1 MSEGMVLS
9 LLRAARCAGLRIS
22 TAESLDALAAAALV
36 GPADRDDLRDT
47 LALVVAKSAE
57 EKRLFEETFALFF
70 APQPAPE
77 ARPQRPSEAP
87 PLGDGAPGGGGGSA
101 LGRMILE
108 GDRAGLAQAMAEA
121 GEAVGLSRIRV
132 FTQVNGFAR
141 RMLDAMGLA
150 ALEQEVTARDGTEAG
165 ERLAEGLAMLRAE
178 ARAEA
183 ERNLLL
189 FARGET
195 EALRQE
201 MLRRA
206 RLAAIPP
213 RDMARMRAIVRG
225 MAKKL
230 AVRHGRRRRVARRG
244 VLDPRATLRR
254 NMAWEAIPF
263 LRQWRHKRVARPRLV
278 VFCDVSGSVS
288 ALSGFL
294 LLFLHALGEV
304 VRDIKAFV
312 FTGDAIEVT
321 AALKDGPAEA
331 AVARILAEHGNGSSN
346 YGTAL
351 AGFEKAAVI
360 DRQTTVVILGDARGN
375 RTPPRVDALEAV
387 ARRARQV
394 VWLNPEHPALW
405 GTGDSD
411 MRRYLPFCR
420 LVRPCRT
427 LYELEHAVDALLTLH
442 RA

>member
-1 MSEGMVLS
+1 MSETVVLS
-9 LLRAARCAGLRIS
+9 LLRAARGAGLPIS
-22 TAESLDALAAAALV
+22 TAESLDALSAAALI
-36 GPADRDDLRDT
+36 GPADRGDLRDA
-47 LALVVAKSAE
+47 LALVVAKSADQ
-57 EKRLFEETFALFF
+57 KRLFEETFDLFF
-70 APQPAPE
+70 APQPAAP
-77 ARPQRPSEAP
+77 APKPRLPEAP
-87 PLGDGAPGGGGGSA
+87 PVGGDAAGSGGGSA
-101 LGRMILE
+101 LGRMILD

-121 GEAVGLSRIRV
+121 GQAVGLSGIRV
-132 FTQVNGFAR
+132 FTQVNAFAR
-141 RMLDAMGLA
+141 RMLEAMGLV
-150 ALEQEVTARDGTEAG
+150 ALEQDAAAQAGTETG
-165 ERLAEGLAMLRAE
+165 ERLAQGLAMLRAE

-183 ERNLLL
+183 ERNLML

-225 MAKKL
+225 VAKKL
-230 AVRHGRRRRVARRG
+230 AVRHGRRRRVTRRG
-244 VLDPRATLRR
+244 MLDPRATLRR
-254 NMAWEAIPF
+254 NMGWEAVPF
-263 LRQWRHKRVARPRLV
+263 LRQWRHKRVSRPRLV
-278 VFCDVSGSVS
+278 LLCDVSGSVS

-304 VRDIKAFV
+304 VRDLQAFV
-312 FTGDAIEVT
+312 FTSEAIDVG
-321 AALKDGPAEA
+321 AALGDGPAEA
-331 AVARILAEHGNGSSN
+331 AIGRILAEHGQGSSN

-351 AGFEKAAVI
+351 TGFERAAAI

-375 RTPPRVDALEAV
+375 RAPPCVEALASV

-394 VWLNPEHPALW
+394 AWFNPEHPALW

-411 MRRYLPFCR
+411 MPRYRPFCR
-420 LVRPCRT
+420 LLRPCRT
-427 LYELEHAVDALLTLH
+427 LDELERAVDALLTMH

>member
-1 MSEGMVLS
+1 MSEGTVLS
-9 LLRAARCAGLRIS
+9 LLRAARGAGLGIS

-36 GPADRDDLRDT
+36 GPTDRDDLREA

-57 EKRLFEETFALFF
+57 EKRLFDETFALFF
-70 APQPAPE
+70 APQPAMAAPAPRMPE
-77 ARPQRPSEAP
+77 APASGGEATG
-87 PLGDGAPGGGGGSA
+87 GDGGSA
-101 LGRMILE
+101 LGRMILD
-108 GDRAGLAQAMAEA
+108 GDRAGLTQAMAEA
-121 GEAVGLSRIRV
+121 GEAVGVSRIRV

-141 RMLDAMGLA
+141 RMLDAIGLR
-150 ALEQEVTARDGTEAG
+150 ALEEEVAARDGSEDGA
-165 ERLAEGLAMLRAE
+165 RLAEGLVMLRAE

-263 LRQWRHKRVARPRLV
+263 LRQWRHKRVSRPRLV

-288 ALSGFL
+288 ALAGFL

-304 VRDIKAFV
+304 VRDLQAFV
-312 FTGDAIEVT
+312 FTGDAIDVT
-321 AALKDGPAEA
+321 AALQQGPAEVA
-331 AVARILAEHGNGSSN
+331 IARILAEHGNGSSN

-351 AGFEKAAVI
+351 VGFEKMAKV
-360 DRQTTVVILGDARGN
+360 DRQTTVVILGDGRGN
-375 RTPPRVDALEAV
+375 RTPPQVEALDAV

-394 VWLNPEHPALW
+394 AWLNPEHPALW

-420 LVRPCRT
+420 LARPCRT
-427 LYELEHAVDALLTLH
+427 LDELERAVDALLTLH